1 MGVFSGISP
10 EVTEF
15 PQWWFLAIRR
25 GYSPRG
31 VPKNKRKLIISYKP
45 AKMRYYNGIEFK
57 ERSNGF
63 ADGNSNSG

>member
-1 MGVFSGISP
+1 MGVFSGTRP

-25 GYSPRG
+25 GHSPR
-31 VPKNKRKLIISYKP
+31 VCQNKRKLIISYKP